1 MDELTS
7 QKKILEEVIKDLN
20 DSGSRDSFSF
30 SPVKKMR
37 RSNDGDDLFALP
49 STPKLEV
56 DKKLV
61 D

>member
-37 RSNDGDDLFALP
+37 RSNDEDDLFALP

-56 DKKLV
+56 EKKLV